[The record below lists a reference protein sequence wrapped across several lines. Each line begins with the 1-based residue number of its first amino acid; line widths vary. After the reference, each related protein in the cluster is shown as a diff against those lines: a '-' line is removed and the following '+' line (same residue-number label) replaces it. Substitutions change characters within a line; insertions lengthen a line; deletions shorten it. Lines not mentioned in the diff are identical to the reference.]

1 MNQIQLRVMAW
12 WQSRL
17 PREQRILA
25 VGGVLLVLV
34 LWVALII
41 VPLQASVTRLD
52 HELPTLRETNASL
65 EAMALEAAS
74 LSQAPSTTA
83 LPQNEREPALRRSLV
98 RAALGE
104 AHTIDV
110 TVEDTAH
117 IKVHCD
123 DTDYGQ
129 WLAWLHDTREQLG
142 ASIDSISVTARP
154 ANGITGRVHADVVFG
169 FASGGGS

>member
-1 MNQIQLRVMAW
+1 MNQLRQRIGGW

-17 PREQRILA
+17 PREQRVLA
-25 VGGVLLVLV
+25 VGGVLVLLV
-34 LWVALII
+34 LWLALVIA
-41 VPLQASVTRLD
+41 PLHASVTRLD

-65 EAMALEAAS
+65 EAMALEAAA
-74 LSQAPSTTA
+74 LSQAPSATP
-83 LPQNEREPALRRSLV
+83 LPSNEREPALRRSLA

-104 AHTIDV
+104 PHSIDV
-110 TVEDTAH
+110 TVQDTAH

-142 ASIDSISVTARP
+142 ASIESISVTTRP
-154 ANGITGRVHADVVFG
+154 ANGITGRVHADVVFVFPG
-169 FASGGGS
+169 AGVS

>member
-1 MNQIQLRVMAW
+1 MNQIKERITLW

-17 PREQRILA
+17 PREQRVLA
-25 VGGVLLVLV
+25 VGGVLLTLV
-34 LWVALII
+34 LWIALII
-41 VPLQASVTRLD
+41 VPLQGSVTRLN
-52 HELPTLRETNASL
+52 HELPDLRETNASL
-65 EAMALEAAS
+65 EAMAVEAGS
-74 LSQAPSTTA
+74 LSQGPAATP
-83 LPQNEREPALRRSLV
+83 LPINEREPALRRSLA

-110 TVEDTAH
+110 TVQDTAH

-142 ASIDSISVTARP
+142 ANIDSISVTARP

-169 FASGGGS
+169 FASGAGS

>member
-1 MNQIQLRVMAW
+1 MAGTRDRPAACLGDTPRSRTADAARDQR
-12 WQSRL
+12 QSR
-17 PREQRILA
+17 
-25 VGGVLLVLV
+25 G
-34 LWVALII
+34 
-41 VPLQASVTRLD
+41 
-52 HELPTLRETNASL
+52 
-65 EAMALEAAS
+65 
-74 LSQAPSTTA
+74 
-83 LPQNEREPALRRSLV
+83 NEREPALRRSLA

-104 AHTIDV
+104 PHTIDV
-110 TVEDTAH
+110 TVQDTAH

-169 FASGGGS
+169 FSGAGAS

>member
-1 MNQIQLRVMAW
+1 MKQLQERMLAW

-17 PREQRILA
+17 PREQRVLA
-25 VGGVLLVLV
+25 IGGVLLVLM
-34 LWVALII
+34 LWLALII
-41 VPLQASVTRLD
+41 VPLHASVTRLE

-65 EAMALEAAS
+65 EAMALEASS
-74 LSQAPSTTA
+74 LTQGPAATP
-83 LPQNEREPALRRSLV
+83 LPINEREPALRRSLA

-104 AHTIDV
+104 AHNIEV
-110 TVEDTAH
+110 TVQDSAH

-142 ASIDSISVTARP
+142 ATIDSISVTARP

-169 FASGGGS
+169 FAAGGGA

>member
-1 MNQIQLRVMAW
+1 MNQIQERMTLW

-17 PREQRILA
+17 PREQRVLA
-25 VGGVLLVLV
+25 LGAVVLTLV
-34 LWVALII
+34 LWIALII
-41 VPLQASVTRLD
+41 VPLQGSVTRLD
-52 HELPTLRETNASL
+52 HELPQLRETNASL
-65 EAMALEAAS
+65 EAMAVEAGS
-74 LSQAPSTTA
+74 LSQGPAATP
-83 LPQNEREPALRRSLV
+83 LPINEREPALRRSLA

-104 AHTIDV
+104 AHSIDV
-110 TVEDTAH
+110 TVQDTAH

-142 ASIDSISVTARP
+142 ATIDSISVTARP

-169 FASGGGS
+169 FASGAGS

>member
-1 MNQIQLRVMAW
+1 MNQIQERMTLW

-17 PREQRILA
+17 PREQRVLA
-25 VGGVLLVLV
+25 LGAVVLTLV
-34 LWVALII
+34 LWIALII
-41 VPLQASVTRLD
+41 VPLQGSVTRLD
-52 HELPTLRETNASL
+52 HELPQLRETNASL
-65 EAMALEAAS
+65 EAMAVEAGS
-74 LSQAPSTTA
+74 LSQGPAAKP
-83 LPQNEREPALRRSLV
+83 LPINEREPALRRSLA

-104 AHTIDV
+104 AHSIDV
-110 TVEDTAH
+110 TVQDTAH

-142 ASIDSISVTARP
+142 ATIDSISVTARP

-169 FASGGGS
+169 FASGAGS